1 MKRNTRYAIVGV
13 LWVAAQVAGCYGVY
27 LYTLA
32 GR

>member
-1 MKRNTRYAIVGV
+1 MKRSTRYA
-13 LWVAAQVAGCYGVY
+13 LVAVVWLAAETAYCYGVY